1 LCNYGIEF
9 EIPSV
14 YVQDAKIFPSD
25 PSYYLQLVNYAMPNK
40 GEYSYINVKLNG
52 EFILTNQEYEKETNE
67 KQGLVLRLL

>member
-1 LCNYGIEF
+1 MCNYGIEF

-25 PSYYLQLVNYAMPNK
+25 PSYYLQLVNYAMPSK
-40 GEYSYINVKLNG
+40 GEYSYIRVKLDG
-52 EFILTNQEYEKETNE
+52 DLILTNQEYEKETNE